1 MRNDELNQKRHKVWQ
16 VKQTVDKDKGKAP
29 AEISAIFM
37 LPAEFR
43 ASNEVES
50 DGEVV
55 VAQWICQAEKCN
67 L

>member
-1 MRNDELNQKRHKVWQ
+1 VWQ

-29 AEISAIFM
+29 AEISVIFM

-43 ASNEVES
+43 ANDDEIEL
-50 DGEVV
+50 DGEVAV
-55 VAQWICQAEKCN
+55 LVGLSSRKCN